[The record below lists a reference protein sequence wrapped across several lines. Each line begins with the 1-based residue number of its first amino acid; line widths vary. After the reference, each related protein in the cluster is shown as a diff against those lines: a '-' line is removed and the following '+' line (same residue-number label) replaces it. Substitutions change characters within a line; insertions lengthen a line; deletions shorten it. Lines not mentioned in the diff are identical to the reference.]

1 MKLGFSTSCLP
12 RSGWNFVLNKLPSKV
27 IEVNLSKSYLPFIEE
42 TLKEKIAPKLSAYD
56 LSLHSRTHHL
66 FSGNKLLA
74 DAEEKMLKAD
84 LYVAEIFGAKE
95 VVFHIARDV
104 KRVDFKLLETLTSNF
119 SGKLL
124 LENNNRGLFSSHQE
138 IIETLEKVPGLG
150 FCLDWGHLK
159 LAEKRGFVEDKFEF
173 INSLKKHISYVHLH
187 DNQGEYDSHSAFLL
201 TEENEKF
208 LELMKKISPEK
219 FIIETRTWEDAMK
232 TYESV
237 KEYLKRKVHK

>member
-159 LAEKRGFVEDKFEF
+159 LAEKRVFVEDKFEF

>member
-104 KRVDFKLLETLTSNF
+104 KKVDFRLLETLVSEF
-119 SGKLL
+119 PGKLL
-124 LENNNRGLFSSHQE
+124 LENNNRGLFSPHQE
-138 IIETLEKVPGLG
+138 ILETLEKIPGLG

-173 INSLKKHISYVHLH
+173 INLLRKHISYVHLH

-208 LELMKKISPEK
+208 LELMKKISPGK
-219 FIIETRTWEDAMK
+219 LIIETRTWEDAIK

-237 KEYLKRKVHK
+237 KEYLKGKVHK